1 MALSFTLISLIIT
14 YAVIHVVNS
23 QWTSIWYDL
32 FNSKDAWECHKDKGG
47 DCQFGWTGI
56 IEAHC
61 EDTVCHRLRGPGWI
75 DMSWSLS
82 SLCGA
87 SCAGWPLRLRIYVD
101 AINHD
106 VNGDGCSIR
115 SAYDSDNWSNEW
127 ECGYDWNKPF
137 CDDMNGNITIDLPSS
152 SDRSTLSIALS
163 SECSGT
169 NEYCTFDNLEL
180 EAYIPPPTPE
190 PTTKPTKPTPK
201 PTPNPTRKPTP
212 NPTRRPTPNPTP
224 KPTPNPT
231 PNPTPR
237 PTTKPTNPHTATCQ
251 DIVSG
256 SYNNEVVTFIIH
268 LPYEG
273 DLQFDASPSNFPI
286 TDIEAFTILDAPLA
300 TDIDGDE
307 IVWLYNKP
315 AGDYKFIMDSSSH
328 ASGAFIIRIECV
340 SANPTPSPTPTPT
353 PKPTPNSTPKPT
365 RKPTSNPAPKPTPNP
380 TLKPTPNPTTRPTRR
395 PTDPGTRTCGD
406 VISGTYHGIPVTF
419 MIHLPYDGDL
429 KFDASP
435 SDFPI
440 SDVEAYSKLNV
451 PLGTDVDGDNIIW
464 LYDKPLGDYKFLIN
478 SDSATSGTF
487 TILVECVSANPTP
500 SPTYTPTKRPT
511 IIAANPTKTSNTSP
525 TPDVVSCDDNAIGT
539 YNGAPLSL
547 SIIVPFAVEV
557 VFDASLSDFA
567 VNTIQVFDSFGSLV
581 AFSDSDQDAILS
593 FIAPVRPFGEYRITF
608 GGASDVSGFYDVVI
622 TCVDDSITSTKEH
635 NGNDSDEQ
643 SEDLQT
649 VIREFTQGDFRST
662 DIIILCAIT
671 LALCCVFCGIMCIVC
686 KLCKT
691 KRKHKASTHEN
702 HEMHIRQ
709 SMALPIFTG
718 QLHRLPVDRDSD
730 SEPDIAIDMDTN
742 RTRAYESDL
751 VSKWLQDDVG
761 LPQYIHTFLLN
772 GYESLA
778 VIAQINHKRELKI
791 MGIRSNHHQTRIMTA
806 IATLET
812 DDDGGKERD
821 QFEGVM
827 SGTLPRTIDEVKD
840 IVKTTGYDGNTAGGM
855 VQLEER
861 MSSSSDANDFCGTT
875 SPDRKGC
882 CVNCSQVTDGRIF
895 DEDGQFYC
903 HDCLQNYEYTDG
915 FVA

>member
-1 MALSFTLISLIIT
+1 MSTCLPSFFICIT
-14 YAVIHVVNS
+14 YLWLHVTNAQTETMFYWNGFEDPSDWNQVSTVASKVVWQPSTFGGCSHLKTNDASPCLALYGDSNS
-23 QWTSIWYDL
+23 PGVVGMEIP
-32 FNSKDAWECHKDKGG
+32 
-47 DCQFGWTGI
+47 
-56 IEAHC
+56 
-61 EDTVCHRLRGPGWI
+61 TVGYHTIRLQI
-75 DMSWSLS
+75 DMRVVGLENGETCYIEYRS
-82 SLCGA
+82 SSTDWTRDILARG
-87 SCAGWPLRLRIYVD
+87 SIVSDNVFDEPVVIPHDDNYVNQPSFEIRIGID
-101 AINHD
+101 ANSG
-106 VNGDGCSIR
+106 GDGC
-115 SAYDSDNWSNEW
+115 YFE
-127 ECGYDWNKPF
+127 
-137 CDDMNGNITIDLPSS
+137 
-152 SDRSTLSIALS
+152 
-163 SECSGT
+163 
-169 NEYCTFDNLEL
+169 NLEVFG
-180 EAYIPPPTPE
+180 I
-190 PTTKPTKPTPK
+190 PTTALPTRRPTPK
-201 PTPNPTRKPTP
+201 PTPKLTP
-212 NPTRRPTPNPTP
+212 NPTRRPTLIPTV
-224 KPTPNPT
+224 
-231 PNPTPR
+231 
-237 PTTKPTNPHTATCQ
+237 KPTNPGTSTCH
-251 DIVSG
+251 DIISG
-256 SYNNEVVTFIIH
+256 TYSNEIVTFIVN

-567 VNTIQVFDSFGSLV
+567 VNTIQVFDSLGSLV

-686 KLCKT
+686 RLCKT
-691 KRKHKASTHEN
+691 KRKRDASTHEN
-702 HEMHIRQ
+702 HEIHIRK

-827 SGTLPRTIDEVKD
+827 RGTLPRTIDEVKD